1 MSLHRTKP
9 WLAAWGV
16 LLLTAVSAFGQGVP
30 DSQLMNGQMLDPS
43 EPNAFG
49 SGVGPNQGYFGSFE
63 ALYWTISPPGA
74 TPIGSP
80 GLTRLVYAAPDQP
93 NVQSN
98 SMDTGFLKA
107 DWTWGHRFE
116 LGDIVEHHGW
126 ILGTYSTRAQS
137 QTPLEFSNVVMTI
150 DDREFGPQ
158 NRRHLDGYLGTPV
171 PFDDTTVWS
180 LLPLPLQF
188 DYLRVN
194 HLTDT
199 WSVEWMYMYRTH
211 PLGFRRNTLMELFM
225 GVRYMEFQDRFDV
238 WGRGNRF
245 NTDDGSLTGEPVS
258 PRTIL
263 ADSEWLT
270 NSNNHIIG
278 PQLGLRLFTRAG
290 RWSLSTEGRFFA
302 GFNFQTIRQSGTLGN
317 HMNEGFTGTAPPAT
331 NPVPE
336 NAIPFAPAI
345 RQPVSFNHVFNA
357 NEFSPGIEFRVEG
370 KCHLT
375 RGLAFKAGYTMVYL
389 DGLARASNMVDYVWS
404 ETSVFGIRP
413 DTNRQGVFMN
423 GLTFGLEF
431 NR

>member
-1 MSLHRTKP
+1 MSLHRTKS

-16 LLLTAVSAFGQGVP
+16 LLLMAVSAFGQGVP

-43 EPNAFG
+43 PPNAFG
-49 SGVGPNQGYFGSFE
+49 SGVGPNQGYFGSLE

-74 TPIGSP
+74 TAIGSP
-80 GLTRLVYAAPDQP
+80 GLTRLVYSAPDQP
-93 NVQSN
+93 AVQSN

-137 QTPLEFSNVVMTI
+137 QTPWEFGNVTMTI
-150 DDREFGPQ
+150 DDREFGPE
-158 NRRHLDGYLGTPV
+158 NRRHLDGYVGLL
-171 PFDDTTVWS
+171 PFDDTTIWS

-188 DYLRVN
+188 DYLKVD
-194 HLTDT
+194 HITQS

-225 GVRYMEFQDRFDV
+225 GVRYMEFQDRFNV
-238 WGRGNRF
+238 YGRGARWKLNA
-245 NTDDGSLTGEPVS
+245 DDEPIA
-258 PRTIL
+258 PQTIL

-278 PQLGLRLFTRAG
+278 PQLGVRLSTRAG

-302 GFNFQTIRQSGTLGN
+302 GFNFQSVRQSGYLGN
-317 HMNEGFTGTAPPAT
+317 HINEPYPIPLPDPNPP
-331 NPVPE
+331 PE
-336 NAIPFAPAI
+336 NAFPFTPAI
-345 RQPVSFNHVFNA
+345 REPVTFKHVYNA

-375 RGLAFKAGYTMVYL
+375 RGLAFKAGYTLAYL
-389 DGLARASNMVDYVWS
+389 DGIARASNMVDYVWS
-404 ETSVFGIRP
+404 ETTVMGIRP